1 MGEIREL
8 ESQYGDG
15 IKAAFTVNMIYGI
28 NDKKKIRYMPPVE
41 LLSQDL
47 YKEGVWEDRT
57 KTKGVLDQSQFPA
70 DKLIAVARKVCK

>member
-47 YKEGVWEDRT
+47 VRQD
-57 KTKGVLDQSQFPA
+57 
-70 DKLIAVARKVCK
+70 